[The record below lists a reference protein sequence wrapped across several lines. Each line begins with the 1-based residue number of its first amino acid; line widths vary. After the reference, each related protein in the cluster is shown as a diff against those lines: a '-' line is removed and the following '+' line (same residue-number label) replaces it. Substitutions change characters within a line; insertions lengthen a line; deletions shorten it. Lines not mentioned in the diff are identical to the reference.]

1 MITIGK
7 DSITC
12 LGQNFY
18 IPIGSIRV
26 SQDINNRQFATI
38 GLTELSQEDAQRTI
52 FENANYYHYTDTKV
66 DREKKLDLQAQIL
79 MLKNLGIELT
89 PDEESQILGITKED
103 IEKQVAEIEKD
114 TEKQQEQAKSKRIQ
128 EIRRWKMD

>member
-1 MITIGK
+1 MITIDK
-7 DSITC
+7 DSIAC

-18 IPIGSIRV
+18 IPIGLIRV
-26 SQDINNRQFATI
+26 SQDINNRQFSTN

-52 FENANYYHYTDTKV
+52 FENANHYHYTDTKV

-89 PDEESQILGITKED
+89 SDEESQILGITKED
-103 IEKQVAEIEKD
+103 IEKQVAEIERNR
-114 TEKQQEQAKSKRIQ
+114 EKEEEQEKSKRSQ
-128 EIRRWKMD
+128 EVRRWKMD

>member
-103 IEKQVAEIEKD
+103 IEKQVAEIKKD